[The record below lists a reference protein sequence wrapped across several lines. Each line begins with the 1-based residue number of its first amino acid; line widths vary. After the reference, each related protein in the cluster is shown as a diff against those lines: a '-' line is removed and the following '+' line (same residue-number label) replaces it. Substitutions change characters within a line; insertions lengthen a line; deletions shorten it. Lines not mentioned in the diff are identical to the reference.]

1 MRENNNYLIKRICLI
16 VGVAILIL
24 GLSAGFAALS
34 TRLSIN
40 GKTKINKVG
49 WDIRFEN
56 IVVSDGSVEIGEG
69 SQGATINPTD
79 KTKVSYNVILTQP
92 GDFYEFT
99 VDVVNKGSID
109 AKLESIVKDGLTAEQ
124 EVYANY
130 SVSYVDGTSPTI
142 GEQLK
147 TGDANKKTLKVR
159 IEFDHNIEAE
169 DLPSEAQTFELSY
182 QLNYVQNK

>member
-1 MRENNNYLIKRICLI
+1 MRKNSNFLVKRICLI
-16 VGVAILIL
+16 IGVAILIL

-40 GKTKINKVG
+40 GRTKINKVG

-56 IVVSDGSVEIGEG
+56 IVVTDGSVEIGTG
-69 SQGATINPTD
+69 SQGAIINPTD
-79 KTKVSYNVILTQP
+79 KTKVSYNVVLTQP

-109 AKLESIVKDGLTAEQ
+109 AKLESIVKDELSIEQ
-124 EVYANY
+124 EAYANY
-130 SVSYVDGTSPTI
+130 TVSYVDGSSPAI
-142 GEQLK
+142 GEKLL

-159 IEFDHNIEAE
+159 IEFDSNVQAA

>member
-1 MRENNNYLIKRICLI
+1 MRKNSNFLVKRICLI
-16 VGVAILIL
+16 IGVAILIL

-40 GKTKINKVG
+40 GQTKIDKVG

-56 IVVSDGSVEIGEG
+56 IVVTDGSVEIGTG
-69 SQGATINPTD
+69 SQAATINPTD
-79 KTKVSYNVILTQP
+79 KTKVTYNIALTQP

-109 AKLESIVKDGLTAEQ
+109 AKLESIVKDELSDAQ
-124 EVYANY
+124 DAYANY
-130 SVSYVDGTSPTI
+130 TVSYVDGTSPTI
-142 GEQLK
+142 GETLLA
-147 TGDANKKTLKVR
+147 GDANKKTLKIR
-159 IEFDHNIEAE
+159 IEFDPNIQAS